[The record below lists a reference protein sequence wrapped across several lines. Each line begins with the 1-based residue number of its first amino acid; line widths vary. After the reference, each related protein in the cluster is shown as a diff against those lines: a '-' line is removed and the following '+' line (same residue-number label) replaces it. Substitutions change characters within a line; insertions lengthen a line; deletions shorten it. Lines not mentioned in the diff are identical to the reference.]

1 MEILVLARAPDR
13 ETGLAFME
21 AAGVVQEVVL
31 PNGETARVPAVQ
43 AVISTSDD
51 GWMPGRWEDAEATTE
66 SGVPVI
72 SPAGFVP
79 PPARQFVPRSG
90 WFVNVKYYGETA
102 AALCEGGDP
111 TSPDLFERSP
121 GLLLLSEMRT
131 GKPMTWTA
139 LSSDPH
145 PPGYENED
153 GVRLFDPAFI
163 VTPANVIA

>member
-1 MEILVLARAPDR
+1 MEILVLARAPSR
-13 ETGLAFME
+13 EIGLAFME
-21 AAGVVQEVVL
+21 AAGVVQQITL

-51 GWMPGRWEDAEATTE
+51 GWSVGTWTDTGETDPHGMPLKTFT
-66 SGVPVI
+66 
-72 SPAGFVP
+72 
-79 PPARQFVPRSG
+79 PRSG

-111 TSPDLFERSP
+111 TSADLFERAP

>member
-1 MEILVLARAPDR
+1 MEILVLARAPSR
-13 ETGLAFME
+13 EIGLAFME
-21 AAGVVQEVVL
+21 AAGVVQQIVL

-51 GWMPGRWEDAEATTE
+51 GWMPGRWVETGT
-66 SGVPVI
+66 STGSVPIVG
-72 SPAGFVP
+72 PGGHTPEPTHTFE
-79 PPARQFVPRSG
+79 PRDG

-111 TSPDLFERSP
+111 TSPDLFERAP

-145 PPGYENED
+145 PPGYENAD
-153 GVRLFDPAFI
+153 GVRLYDPQFI
-163 VTPANVIA
+163 ATPANVIA